1 MNKKEVLEIKKR
13 IKKDSCTFTKVCGCY
28 VSAEGNKITKL
39 NETFLN
45 LEDDEMF
52 KYMEI
57 AKKVLSGK
65 EGNNILTLGMEDD
78 NEMKKM
84 LLGLRN
90 DGLKSEEL
98 AEAFY
103 DHVIENHLVTDSN
116 YLILLFHDAYDVI
129 KKGADGR
136 SLEDSDEV
144 YEYILCAICPV
155 KLSKPGLGYKEA
167 ENSIGAR
174 ARDWVVDAPSF
185 GFVYPAF
192 NDRSA
197 DIHSIMYYTK
207 KPADDQSLF
216 MGGVLGCDEKL
227 TAAQKQ
233 VLFEGAV
240 KEAVPDEK
248 EAEDVYTEAVKAI
261 HDMLPEEWEEEEAA
275 DVRASDIEENLRN
288 AGVQED
294 VAQKVAENY
303 NRAFKDDVPKA
314 DQLVNEKLFESM
326 EEEEEKKQTVKD
338 LFAMKELLEKSAEAL
353 KGTPLAAEING
364 FLQGGHESSYF

>member
-1 MNKKEVLEIKKR
+1 MNKKEVMEIKKR

-28 VSAEGNKITKL
+28 VNADGNKITRL

-65 EGNNILTLGMEDD
+65 EGNNILTLDMPDD
-78 NEMKKM
+78 SEMKKM
-84 LLGLRN
+84 LLGLCD
-90 DGLKSEEL
+90 DGLKSDEL

-103 DHVIENHLVTDSN
+103 EHVIENQLITDSN

-129 KKGADGR
+129 KKGVDGR

-144 YEYILCAICPV
+144 YTYVLCAICPV
-155 KLSKPGLGYKEA
+155 NLSKPGLGYKEV

-174 ARDWVVDAPSF
+174 TRDWVVGAPSF
-185 GFVYPAF
+185 GFVYPSF

-207 KPADDQSLF
+207 KPAEDQSLF
-216 MGGVLGCDEKL
+216 MNGVLGCDEKF

-233 VLFEGAV
+233 KIFEDAV
-240 KEAVPDEK
+240 RTAVPDEE
-248 EAEDVYTEAVKAI
+248 EADSVYVEVQKAI
-261 HDMLPEEWEEEEAA
+261 HEMIPEEWEDGEAS
-275 DVRASDIEENLRN
+275 DVKASDIEENLKS
-288 AGVQED
+288 AGVEES
-294 VAQKVAENY
+294 VAEKVAENY
-303 NRAFKDDVPKA
+303 SKAFKDDTPKA

-326 EEEEEKKQTVKD
+326 EEEEEKKQTIKD
-338 LFAMKELLEKSAEAL
+338 LFKMKELLVKSAEAL
-353 KGTPLAAEING
+353 KGNRLSAEIIE
-364 FLQGGHESSYF
+364 FLQNGHENSYF

>member
-103 DHVIENHLVTDSN
+103 DHVIENRLVTDSN
-116 YLILLFHDAYDVI
+116 YLSLLFHDAYDVI

>member
-1 MNKKEVLEIKKR
+1 MNKKEVMEIKKR

-28 VSAEGNKITKL
+28 VNVDGNKITRL

-65 EGNNILTLGMEDD
+65 EGNNILTLDMSEDND
-78 NEMKKM
+78 MKKM
-84 LLGLRN
+84 LLGLRD
-90 DGLKSEEL
+90 DGLKSDEL

-103 DHVIENHLVTDSN
+103 DHVIENRLISDSN

-129 KKGADGR
+129 QKGADGR

-144 YEYILCAICPV
+144 YEYVLCAICPV
-155 KLSKPGLGYKEA
+155 NLSKPGLGYKEV

-174 ARDWVVDAPSF
+174 ARDWVVGAPSF

-216 MGGVLGCDEKL
+216 MGRVLGCDEKL

-233 VLFEGAV
+233 VVFEDAV
-240 KEAVPDEK
+240 RKAVPDEE
-248 EAEDVYTEAVKAI
+248 EADSVYVEAQKVVHEMI
-261 HDMLPEEWEEEEAA
+261 PEEWDETEAA
-275 DVRASDIEENLRN
+275 DVKASDIEENLKR
-288 AGVQED
+288 AGINENI
-294 VAQKVAENY
+294 AEKVAENY
-303 NRAFKDDVPKA
+303 SLAFKDDTPKA
-314 DQLVNEKLFESM
+314 DQLINEKLLESM
-326 EEEEEKKQTVKD
+326 EEEEEKKLTIKD
-338 LFAMKELLEKSAEAL
+338 LFKMKDLLEKSAEAL
-353 KGTPLAAEING
+353 KGDSLSAEIKE
-364 FLQGGHESSYF
+364 FLQSGHENSYF